1 MLKTVR
7 THPLPTASLSPAS
20 SVSPPSVYG
29 VELSDR
35 LTWDVFPGSA
45 SMRAKAVEA
54 LGTHCGCQFWLT
66 LHELSKAPV
75 QT

>member
-1 MLKTVR
+1 MLKSVR
-7 THPLPTASLSPAS
+7 THPLPTDRLSSASII
-20 SVSPPSVYG
+20 SPPSEYD
-29 VELSDR
+29 VEVSDR

-54 LGTHCGCQFWLT
+54 LGTPCGCQFWLT